1 MFWWAAGSAT
11 RRLRVAVEQL
21 VHELGERGPLGV
33 VARITDEQAAARA
46 VVEQIRGER
55 SERSGVVAHE
65 HDHGTIGRAGSGKLR
80 TGRSVGAG
88 DNDDAPCKLSCKLSG
103 ELPCV
108 FSGSAFSGSV
118 FSGLRSCSSL
128 CGPGHE
134 RRRYAVMLTPAATRP
149 IIMARAFRGVADGF
163 VSVLLAQY
171 LDHLGFSGLQIGAIV
186 TGTLLGSAALTLLTG
201 LRWGHLDPRR
211 VLLGACVLMAATG
224 FGFAT
229 ISRFWPLLVIA
240 VIGTLNPS
248 AGDVSLF
255 LPVEQ
260 AAIADRTDEP
270 SRPKRFAIYN
280 LAGGFGAAIGA
291 LSSPLPSMLAARNGW
306 NITTTERLSFVIYLL
321 AAIAAAVA
329 YRGMAAARHDAPPK
343 RVPLRES
350 RRIVLRLAALFSLD
364 SAGGGLAT
372 NVFLVLYLT
381 KRFGL
386 DAAAIGLTLSA
397 AGLLASLSQLASA
410 RVAQRIGLVRTMVFT
425 HIPANVFLVLAG
437 IAPTAGLAVT
447 FLLIRAS
454 MSSMDIPA
462 RQALVMRLVTP
473 PERAAAAGV
482 TNVPRSLATAA
493 TPALAGWMLDQSRF
507 GWPLIAAGVTKIA
520 YDILLLTQPL
530 DRD

>member
-1 MFWWAAGSAT
+1 
-11 RRLRVAVEQL
+11 
-21 VHELGERGPLGV
+21 
-33 VARITDEQAAARA
+33 
-46 VVEQIRGER
+46 
-55 SERSGVVAHE
+55 
-65 HDHGTIGRAGSGKLR
+65 
-80 TGRSVGAG
+80 
-88 DNDDAPCKLSCKLSG
+88 
-103 ELPCV
+103 
-108 FSGSAFSGSV
+108 
-118 FSGLRSCSSL
+118 
-128 CGPGHE
+128 
-134 RRRYAVMLTPAATRP
+134 
-149 IIMARAFRGVADGF
+149 
-163 VSVLLAQY
+163 
-171 LDHLGFSGLQIGAIV
+171 
-186 TGTLLGSAALTLLTG
+186 
-201 LRWGHLDPRR
+201 
-211 VLLGACVLMAATG
+211 MAATG
-224 FGFAT
+224 LGFAT
-229 ISRFWPLLVIA
+229 VSRFWPLLVIA
-240 VIGTLNPS
+240 AIGTLNPS

-321 AAIAAAVA
+321 AALAAALA
-329 YRGMAAARHDAPPK
+329 YRGMAAARHDAPPQ

-350 RRIVLRLAALFSLD
+350 RSIVLRLAALFSLD
-364 SAGGGLAT
+364 SAGGGLAIHAI
-372 NVFLVLYLT
+372 LVLYLT
-381 KRFGL
+381 QRFGL
-386 DAAAIGLTLSA
+386 DALAIGLTLSA

-447 FLLIRAS
+447 FLLLRAS

-493 TPALAGWMLDQSRF
+493 TPLLAGWMLDQSRF

-520 YDILLLTQPL
+520 YDILLLAQPL